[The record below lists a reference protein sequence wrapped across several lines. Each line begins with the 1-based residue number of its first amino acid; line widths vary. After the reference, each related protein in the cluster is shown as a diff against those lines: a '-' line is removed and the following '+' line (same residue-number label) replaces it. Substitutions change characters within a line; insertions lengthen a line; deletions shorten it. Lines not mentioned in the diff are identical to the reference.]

1 MENSSVFEERKPIPT
16 NTSDPRLADLCFEKA
31 KAYEAYDAASKAFY
45 AATRAL
51 DDFIADVTAHQIDFS
66 SKQAD

>member
-1 MENSSVFEERKPIPT
+1 MENETLYDHDRQPVPT

-31 KAYEAYDAASKAFY
+31 KAWEAYDAASKAFY

-51 DDFIADVTAHQIDFS
+51 DNFLADVAAHQVMP
-66 SKQAD
+66 KG